1 MGDSAIGLVERLP
14 ERLRGDHPPAEGRWR
29 IRLGRAARD
38 VVVTTTGVTVEKSE
52 GKVDAEI
59 HTDHGT
65 WRAIDEGRMSGIEA
79 FVERKLV
86 VRGSIERALQ
96 FEPMFERPDGGG
108 MRYALEEI
116 DIGRG
121 VVISALIAGDAD
133 SEPLLLVH
141 GLGASKASWLTVVPQ
156 LARHYRV
163 IAIDL
168 PGFGSSSKPIGRYDS
183 AWFCGHLCRLLD
195 GLGIERCFIAGNSMG
210 GKIAMDMAMLDPER
224 ARAILCLCPASA
236 FSNRPM
242 LRLVKLL
249 RPELGVALG
258 FLPRSRVRQVIRSLF
273 ADSDRLEDVWL
284 EAAIDDFFRVWRN
297 PKARGAFFAAARS
310 IYLEEAHGDAG
321 FFTRLELMA
330 TPALFIYGERDSVIT
345 HHFGRKTQ
353 QTLPEAEVHV
363 WPDCG
368 HVPQIEFPDR
378 TADVML
384 KFLSRSSEGLS
395 AG

>member
-1 MGDSAIGLVERLP
+1 
-14 ERLRGDHPPAEGRWR
+14 
-29 IRLGRAARD
+29 
-38 VVVTTTGVTVEKSE
+38 
-52 GKVDAEI
+52 
-59 HTDHGT
+59 
-65 WRAIDEGRMSGIEA
+65 
-79 FVERKLV
+79 
-86 VRGSIERALQ
+86 
-96 FEPMFERPDGGG
+96 
-108 MRYALEEI
+108 
-116 DIGRG
+116 
-121 VVISALIAGDAD
+121 
-133 SEPLLLVH
+133 
-141 GLGASKASWLTVVPQ
+141 
-156 LARHYRV
+156 
-163 IAIDL
+163 
-168 PGFGSSSKPIGRYDS
+168 
-183 AWFCGHLCRLLD
+183 
-195 GLGIERCFIAGNSMG
+195 
-210 GKIAMDMAMLDPER
+210 
-224 ARAILCLCPASA
+224 
-236 FSNRPM
+236 
-242 LRLVKLL
+242 
-249 RPELGVALG
+249 
-258 FLPRSRVRQVIRSLF
+258 LF

-384 KFLSRSSEGLS
+384 KFLSRSSEGLA